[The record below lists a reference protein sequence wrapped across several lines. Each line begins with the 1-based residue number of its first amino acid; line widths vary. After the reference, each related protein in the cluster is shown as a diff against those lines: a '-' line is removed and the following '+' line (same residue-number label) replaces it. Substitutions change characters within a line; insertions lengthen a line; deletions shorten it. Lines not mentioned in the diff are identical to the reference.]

1 MKIVELVHKL
11 EQIEEKCKG
20 EAREMCGK
28 LIDDLIEWDMHL
40 TTMMKKTS
48 KKFIKQMEKDDDD
61 FIKYLMKEGIDSGS
75 IGEA

>member
-1 MKIVELVHKL
+1 
-11 EQIEEKCKG
+11 
-20 EAREMCGK
+20 
-28 LIDDLIEWDMHL
+28 MHL

-48 KKFIKQMEKDDDD
+48 KKIIKQMEKDDDD